1 MCLVRK
7 FRRLRA
13 LNTEYKVQQQQQQ
26 QQLRTALTPLRQ
38 TQRDTGTVRT

>member
-13 LNTEYKVQQQQQQ
+13 LNTEYKVQQQQQ